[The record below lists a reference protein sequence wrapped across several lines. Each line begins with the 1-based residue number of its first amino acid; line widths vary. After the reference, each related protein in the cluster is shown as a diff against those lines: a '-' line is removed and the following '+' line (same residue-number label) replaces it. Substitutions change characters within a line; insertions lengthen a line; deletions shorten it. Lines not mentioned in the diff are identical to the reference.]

1 MQIEKHIS
9 DLLYRYQCVTVPGF
23 GAFLTETI
31 AAQVSGSATSFF
43 PPKKV
48 ISFNAN
54 VRNNDGLLAN
64 HVALQEKMSY
74 DLAVIKIGD
83 FVNEWTY
90 LLQNRD
96 KVVLK
101 NIGEITTNQEMN
113 WVFEPV
119 NTINYLTD
127 SFGLTT
133 VISPE
138 ITREVKREIFELQ
151 VKVFEENGIEEKT
164 PIVLTPERRK
174 DYSYLKYAAVFALM
188 LGGAGTFGYKLYVDQ
203 QVVTQTLLVEKK
215 VQQKVQQQIQEATFM
230 INVPMSVV
238 ELSVAAEEEMNYHIV
253 SGAFRSEGNA
263 HKAIAEL
270 NAAGFENAKMLPLNK
285 SNLYPVVYNSFKT
298 MDAAE
303 TEMKNIQKSHNKEAW
318 LLID

>member
-23 GAFLTETI
+23 GAFLAETVS
-31 AAQVSGSATSFF
+31 AQVTGSASSFF

-83 FVNEWTY
+83 FVNEWSY

-101 NIGEITTNQEMN
+101 NIGEILVNAEMN

-119 NTINYLTD
+119 NNINYLTD
-127 SFGLTT
+127 SFGLAPF
-133 VISPE
+133 VSPE
-138 ITREVKREIFELQ
+138 IAREIVVEEVAVEEEQ
-151 VKVFEENGIEEKT
+151 VVALHPVQK
-164 PIVLTPERRK
+164 K

-188 LGGAGTFGYKLYVDQ
+188 LSGAGTFGYKLYVDQ
-203 QVVTQTLLVEKK
+203 EVANQTILVEKA
-215 VQQKVQQQIQEATFM
+215 VQAKVQQQIQEATFV
-230 INVPMSVV
+230 INAPMEAVAFSVV
-238 ELSVAAEEEMNYHIV
+238 EEKMPYHLVA
-253 SGAFRSEGNA
+253 GAFRSEQNA
-263 HKAIAEL
+263 NKAIAEL
-270 NAAGFENAKMLPLNK
+270 NAAGFETAKMLPLNK
-285 SNLYPVVYNSFKT
+285 SNLYPVVYKSFKT
-298 MDAAE
+298 IGEAKLAK
-303 TEMKNIQKSHNKEAW
+303 KNIQKTHNTEVW